1 MERKKVYLVLDY
13 FASDDGEDLETTVF
27 ENYLDAVDFYEQA
40 ISRAKTSDSWIGDA
54 FTDGELDKEVE
65 HSFVVGEAPV
75 NRQIEKGLCW
85 EIWAKN
91 DFYLRAHIQLRIL
104 EVM

>member
-1 MERKKVYLVLDY
+1 MERKKVYLILDY
-13 FASDDGEDLETTVF
+13 FAADDGEDLETTVF

-54 FTDGELDKEVE
+54 FTDEELDKEVE
-65 HSFVVGEAPV
+65 HSFVIDEKPAD
-75 NRQIEKGLCW
+75 RKEEKGAWW

-91 DFYLRAHIQLRIL
+91 DFCLRAYIQLRIL